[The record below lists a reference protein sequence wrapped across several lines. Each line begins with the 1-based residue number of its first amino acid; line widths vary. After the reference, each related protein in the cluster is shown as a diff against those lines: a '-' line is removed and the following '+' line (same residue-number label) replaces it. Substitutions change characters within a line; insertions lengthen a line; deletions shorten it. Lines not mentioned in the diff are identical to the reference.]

1 MNTFTQANLQTLN
14 NWIAE
19 NTWCSFLIQKSLA
32 SDPQMEL

>member
-19 NTWCSFLIQKSLA
+19 NSADSTKADVTQDLSLIHI
-32 SDPQMEL
+32 